1 MIEYMTALYIR
12 LSQEDD
18 NIGESN
24 SVKHQRDLLTGFV
37 MKHPD
42 LSKGKLLYFVDDG
55 HSGTNFDRPAVKDM
69 LNQVRK
75 GSINCI
81 VVKDFSRFGRN
92 YIEVGGYLDQVF
104 PFLNVRFISVNDF
117 FDSNDNKGSS
127 PGLDVGFK
135 TLIHDL
141 YSKDLSV
148 KSKTG
153 KMAKIKKGEHVNG
166 TAPFG
171 YVKSKTVKNA
181 WEIDEAA
188 AVSIRK
194 IYGLAIDGLSA
205 CEIARQLN
213 SEGVA
218 APLAHRIN
226 NNTEKGL
233 YCRKVDETPLWR
245 MANVSRILRDERY
258 TGKVITGTKKRMT
271 VGGRKTKPVSK
282 SDWIV
287 IPNAHEP
294 IVSQETFDKVQ
305 ELRGPYNQRSIKKVN
320 ANIFAGKIFCG
331 HCRHALRRYGGLEP
345 KYICQSHRET
355 QDEKCLQ
362 DVIYEVLLKDVVLT
376 AIKQEVSLV
385 TAVKQEVSLVTAM
398 KQEVSLVTAAK
409 QEVSLAYSAKKQ
421 AEELN
426 GMLHGECENLSG
438 EIKRLS
444 DDVRRLKN
452 NRESLF
458 EDLSDGRITK
468 EQYVLTKSAQADKI
482 RQIESEIVRLSDKLY
497 KQNQNTRHNERH
509 EMLKPFDKLSEVTPE
524 MMALVDGIYIFDST
538 CIEIKFS
545 FTDGRCQA

>member
-1 MIEYMTALYIR
+1 MIEYTTALYIR

-24 SVKHQRDLLTGFV
+24 SVKHQRDLLTDFV

-104 PFLNVRFISVNDF
+104 PFLSVRFISVNDF
-117 FDSNDNKGSS
+117 FDSNDNKGSA

-218 APLAHRIN
+218 APLVHRIN
-226 NNTEKGL
+226 NNTDKGL
-233 YCRKVDETPLWR
+233 YYRKVDDIPLWR
-245 MANVSRILRDERY
+245 MANVSKILRDERY
-258 TGKVITGTKKRMT
+258 TGKLITGTKKRMT
-271 VGGRKTKPVSK
+271 VGGRKTKPVPK

-294 IVSQETFDKVQ
+294 IVSQENFDKVQ

-355 QDEKCLQ
+355 QNKKCLP
-362 DVIYEVLLKDVVLT
+362 DEIYEVLLKDIVL
-376 AIKQEVSLV
+376 
-385 TAVKQEVSLVTAM
+385 TAVKQEVSLVTAI

-409 QEVSLAYSAKKQ
+409 QEVSLAYSAKRQ
-421 AEELN
+421 AEEFN
-426 GMLHGECENLSG
+426 GMLHRECENQSG

-458 EDLSDGRITK
+458 EDYSDGRITK

-482 RQIESEIVRLSDKLY
+482 RQIESDIVRLSDKLF
-497 KQNQNTRHNERH
+497 KQNQNTWHNERH
-509 EMLKPFDKLSEVTPE
+509 EMLKPFDNLSEVTPE
-524 MMALVDGIYIFDST
+524 MTALVDGIYVFDST
-538 CIEIKFS
+538 HIEIKFS

>member
-1 MIEYMTALYIR
+1 MIEYTTALYIR

-24 SVKHQRDLLTGFV
+24 SVKHQRDLLTDFV

-42 LSKGKLLYFVDDG
+42 LSKGKRLYFVDDG
-55 HSGTNFDRPAVKDM
+55 HSGTNFDRPAVKYM

-104 PFLNVRFISVNDF
+104 PFLGVRFISVNDI

-245 MANVSRILRDERY
+245 MANVSKILRDERY

-271 VGGRKTKPVSK
+271 VGGRKTKPVPK

-376 AIKQEVSLV
+376 AIKQEVSL
-385 TAVKQEVSLVTAM
+385 
-398 KQEVSLVTAAK
+398 
-409 QEVSLAYSAKKQ
+409 AYSAKKQ

-426 GMLHGECENLSG
+426 SMLHGECENLSG

-482 RQIESEIVRLSDKLY
+482 RQIESEIFRLSDKLY

-509 EMLKPFDKLSEVTPE
+509 EILKPFYKLSEVTHE
-524 MMALVDGIYIFDST
+524 MTALVDGIYVFDST
-538 CIEIKFS
+538 RIEIKFS